1 LTEDTK
7 AILRR
12 VGNVLLVVGIADIAG
27 MIYTVSSGHSYSS
40 SFNVLAVIA
49 GIRKLPR
56 QANRLK
62 LDSGALLALG
72 R

>member
-1 LTEDTK
+1 MGSRSSRVRRRK
-7 AILRR
+7 LRR
-12 VGNVLLVVGIADIAG
+12 QANRLKLDSGALL
-27 MIYTVSSGHSYSS
+27 
-40 SFNVLAVIA
+40 
-49 GIRKLPR
+49 RKLPR